1 MDGGTLKQIPTPQLI
16 KISSTALG
24 SVAIPDNS
32 DTLWEEF
39 LRLQLKPST
48 RREYGKAINY
58 FCQAM
63 AAEKTPAAFLQEFLE
78 LPKKS
83 AILLVL
89 EWRQRLINEGKS
101 SATIN
106 QRLTALKSLV
116 EYALRREACS
126 FSLSEIKSLKRQP
139 YRNTRGVPVEDY
151 REILAWVD
159 RTTDLGRRDYAILR
173 LLWDNALRREELV
186 TLDLSDYLPKEGRL
200 MILGKGR
207 VDKES
212 IDLNPQV
219 IEALD
224 EWVAF
229 RSGLYFAPK
238 NGGERDSA
246 MFISCNGRR
255 LSGTD
260 IFRILKNYADLA
272 EVQISPH
279 RVRHS
284 AITAYLDASDGNIR
298 VAQSLSRHKDPR
310 TLMVY
315 DDNRQQL
322 QRQAAVELGDLL
334 D

>member
-1 MDGGTLKQIPTPQLI
+1 MKSIPTPQLI
-16 KISSTALG
+16 KVANTALEL
-24 SVAIPDNS
+24 VDAS
-32 DTLWEEF
+32 DRSNTLWEEF

-63 AAEKTPAAFLQEFLE
+63 ATEKAPAIFLPEFLE
-78 LPKKS
+78 LPKKN

-89 EWRQRLINEGKS
+89 EWRQRMINQGKS

-106 QRLTALKSLV
+106 QRLSALKSLV
-116 EYALRREACS
+116 EYARRCEACS
-126 FSLSEIKSLKRQP
+126 FSLSEIKSLKGQP
-139 YRNTRGVPVEDY
+139 YKNTRGVPVENY
-151 REILAWVD
+151 REVLGWVD
-159 RTTDLGRRDYAILR
+159 RTTDLGRRDYGILR
-173 LLWDNALRREELV
+173 LLWDNALRREEIV

-200 MILGKGR
+200 MVLGKGQI
-207 VDKES
+207 DQQS

-224 EWVAF
+224 EWVTF
-229 RSGLYFAPK
+229 RAGLYFSPK
-238 NGGERDSA
+238 DGSDCDSA

-260 IFRILKNYADLA
+260 VFRILKSYADLA

-310 TLMVY
+310 TLAIY
-315 DDNRQQL
+315 DDSRHQL
-322 QRQAAVELGDLL
+322 QRRATKELGDLL
-334 D
+334 DSL